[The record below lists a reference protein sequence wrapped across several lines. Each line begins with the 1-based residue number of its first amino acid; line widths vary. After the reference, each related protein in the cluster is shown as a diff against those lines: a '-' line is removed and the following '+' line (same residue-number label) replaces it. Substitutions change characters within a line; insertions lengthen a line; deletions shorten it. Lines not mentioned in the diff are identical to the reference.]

1 MSKNFLF
8 EFDKNISKEQP
19 DKASIFAQEKKQEKS
34 KFESNLE
41 NFYESFRYQK
51 YKAYNAPPCDYL
63 SLDSGVNEYST
74 HYGFHPTIYDSSIFN
89 INYKDI
95 EKRIRVKE
103 IHSNYVY
110 ITIDDFYVNPLAVRK
125 FAEKTPVA
133 LAKQISPT
141 SYPGY
146 TNTLMSDTFVLGEM
160 QFLFE
165 QVFKKYFLERF
176 SLPLELE
183 EFFQRENGFFE
194 FQSTFG
200 IFSPS
205 HITYENSVET
215 IHTDSILNSNFSKMP
230 LASVLYLNL
239 PSECEG
245 GTALFVKKSDQTDQQ
260 QYEILDTIEMKF
272 NRVAIYPTFI
282 YHKHIYDKQF
292 WQQKWRI
299 IQRIF
304 FTLGLRKD
312 NELYKI
318 YKDYIKDEAP
328 CLDEELV

>member
-8 EFDKNISKEQP
+8 EFDKNISTEQP
-19 DKASIFAQEKKQEKS
+19 DKASIFAQEQKREKS
-34 KFESNLE
+34 KFESTLE

-74 HYGFHPTIYDSSIFN
+74 HTDFHPTIYDSSIFN

-95 EKRIRVKE
+95 EKRIKVKQ
-103 IHSNYVY
+103 IHSNHVYV
-110 ITIDDFYVNPLAVRK
+110 TIDDFYVNPLAVRK
-125 FAEKTPVA
+125 FAERTPVA

-215 IHTDSILNSNFSKMP
+215 IHVDDQLDSNFSKMP

-239 PSECEG
+239 PSECQG
-245 GTALFVKKSDQTDQQ
+245 GTALFTRKSDQTDEQ

-304 FTLGLRKD
+304 PTLELTKD
-312 NELYKI
+312 KELYNI

-328 CLDEELV
+328 CLAEELI